1 MAGSFV
7 AGAAVGGVAVA
18 ASQTAVG
25 PAVTQTVTETLTESV
40 RPSVGDLDAFRSA
53 LERDGFIVQE
63 GKLELFD
70 IIRMKD
76 AGLIPSCWGNNPST
90 PYMVHKLPIAPG
102 QTVPNHISD
111 APINPINKGLWGDWR
126 LRPDEAIVLVGRTP
140 PAASYFSYRSYLA
153 ARYFGNVFRRIFASL
168 GDTQN
173 HLTIRTGGTP
183 NGAEGNPFDQ
193 ETIIVTT
200 ADKGIDDRVRKAA
213 QSAGYSPAIMNTDV
227 IPSGLVKMGLE
238 EKADSFVFIHR
249 FAFFQDED
257 AGNAY
262 MKNPGAVV
270 FRLTPKEPSPL
281 LPYEVQQ
288 LRVRGT
294 GNTMEL
300 DLMGTLNDLRQAI
313 IAKYSTFSPTE
324 LKTSIWL
331 LEGFDGIQREIDVI
345 GENRDTTYLWTDRF
359 TLKDDPNEF
368 LIVYGVNHAATGKVV
383 YSNFGVYGSD
393 ILNGVGAVASQSL
406 IGTAEDYIPGHP
418 AAKYLY
424 AWKVARRCQ
433 GDPRCLEV
441 PWGIGAAGIDLDKE
455 CYVGFR
461 AYVEKETKVG
471 PFWSEILYDRTIKFS
486 PSK

>member
-1 MAGSFV
+1 MAVALVLLAAYASIPRQGIELARKLTLDLIYGSPGLSGNDLIGVKWAPNEDAFTYYQPSPQNATRYIWSYDLKTRTKAVLIDSNRTLVLEEPQWVGPEKRFFV
-7 AGAAVGGVAVA
+7 PNYLWSPTGKEILLPSGNDLYLYDIASAAVRRLTNDEEVEDDPHFSSDGHRISFIKNHNIHVLDIETGIDVPV
-18 ASQTAVG
+18 TTDGREHVFVG
-25 PAVTQTVTETLTESV
+25 QFDWVY
-40 RPSVGDLDAFRSA
+40 
-53 LERDGFIVQE
+53 QE
-63 GKLELFD
+63 E
-70 IIRMKD
+70 
-76 AGLIPSCWGNNPST
+76 
-90 PYMVHKLPIAPG
+90 
-102 QTVPNHISD
+102 
-111 APINPINKGLWGDWR
+111 
-126 LRPDEAIVLVGRTP
+126 
-140 PAASYFSYRSYLA
+140 
-153 ARYFGNVFRRIFASL
+153 FASS
-168 GDTQN
+168 
-173 HLTIRTGGTP
+173 RTGFFWAPDGQHI
-183 NGAEGNPFDQ
+183 AFFQ
-193 ETIIVTT
+193 
-200 ADKGIDDRVRKAA
+200 
-213 QSAGYSPAIMNTDV
+213 
-227 IPSGLVKMGLE
+227 LKMGLE
-238 EKADSFVFIHR
+238 EKADSFAFIHR

-262 MKNPGAVV
+262 MKNPRAVV
-270 FRLTPKEPSPL
+270 FRLTPKEPASF

-300 DLMGTLNDLRQAI
+300 DLMGALNDLRQAI
-313 IAKYSTFSPTE
+313 IAKYSTLNPTE

-368 LIVYGVNHAATGKVV
+368 LIVYGINHAATGKVV

-406 IGTAEDYIPGHP
+406 SGTAEDYIPGHP

-424 AWKVARRCQ
+424 AWKVARRSQ